1 MIAKTAGDQ
10 WQFGASC
17 DQCCDDLIAELSP
30 NFGDGKDQAAAI

>member
-30 NFGDGKDQAAAI
+30 ELWSKVGDGVKG

>member
-17 DQCCDDLIAELSP
+17 DQCCDDLIAP
-30 NFGDGKDQAAAI
+30 NRLL